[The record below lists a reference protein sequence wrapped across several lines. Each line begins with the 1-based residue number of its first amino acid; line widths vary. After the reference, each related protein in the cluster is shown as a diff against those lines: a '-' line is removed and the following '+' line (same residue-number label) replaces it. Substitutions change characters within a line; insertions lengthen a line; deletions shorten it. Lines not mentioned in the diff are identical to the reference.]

1 MIDTAHPQASIR
13 ARRADFSVATLLGR
27 IDWLLVGGVLALVV
41 FGLWAVSGVT
51 HRDVP
56 GNPDYY
62 VVRQLIW
69 AGIGLA
75 GLLVAAA
82 LDPDVYRR
90 WWRLLYLLLLG
101 MLGMVLALGVVRHAA
116 RRWVEVGPF
125 QFQPSEFGKVLFV
138 LAIAGFVADRGRA
151 VRQASTVVVT
161 VAMAVPPLLLLLA
174 QPDIGTAL
182 VYGAIV
188 FAVLLIAGA
197 RWLHLAV
204 LMAIVVAGVV
214 LVLWGLPSMGMKVLQ
229 DYQQQRF
236 TCFLHAKSDVSG
248 PCYNVDQSKIAIGSG
263 NLRGRGVKG
272 STETNL
278 DFLPESRTDFIFAAI
293 GEQRGFTGAAALL
306 LLYLLVVWRG
316 LSVVAAS
323 RDTHSAMLA
332 GGIVFSLLFQ
342 VFVNTGMT
350 MGIAPVTG
358 VPLPFVSVGGS
369 AMIACLTGI
378 GVLIGVRLRGSRR

>member
-1 MIDTAHPQASIR
+1 
-13 ARRADFSVATLLGR
+13 
-27 IDWLLVGGVLALVV
+27 
-41 FGLWAVSGVT
+41 
-51 HRDVP
+51 
-56 GNPDYY
+56 
-62 VVRQLIW
+62 
-69 AGIGLA
+69 
-75 GLLVAAA
+75 
-82 LDPDVYRR
+82 
-90 WWRLLYLLLLG
+90 
-101 MLGMVLALGVVRHAA
+101 
-116 RRWVEVGPF
+116 
-125 QFQPSEFGKVLFV
+125 
-138 LAIAGFVADRGRA
+138 
-151 VRQASTVVVT
+151 
-161 VAMAVPPLLLLLA
+161 LLLA